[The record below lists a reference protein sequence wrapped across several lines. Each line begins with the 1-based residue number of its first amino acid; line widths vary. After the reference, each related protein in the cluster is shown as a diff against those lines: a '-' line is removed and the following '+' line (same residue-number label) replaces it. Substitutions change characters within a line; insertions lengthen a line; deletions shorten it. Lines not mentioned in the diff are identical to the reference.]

1 MLNYPNIDP
10 IAFSFGS
17 LNIYWYGISYIIGI
31 SSAWLVLLVRIK
43 KGLCPVSYSN
53 DDIADIVFYFTLGI
67 IIGGRLG
74 WVLFYNFSYYLDHV
88 LDIFKLYQGGMSFHG
103 GLLGG
108 ICATFWFARKK
119 GTYFF
124 HITDML
130 APVTPIALGC
140 GRIGNFINGELWGR
154 PSDLPW
160 AMVFPNPS
168 AGNIARHPSQLYEF
182 LLEGCLLFIIL
193 WFYTSHPRPMKAVS
207 GMFLLGYGVIRFGVE
222 FVREPDRHIGYL
234 LFGWLTLGQLL
245 SVPMII
251 LGVWLIAFAYTHNKH
266 LANTK

>member
-10 IAFSFGS
+10 IALSIGPV
-17 LNIYWYGISYIIGI
+17 NIYWYGISYIVGI
-31 SSAWLVLLVRIK
+31 FGAWAVLRLRIK
-43 KGLCPVSYSN
+43 NGKTPVVYSN
-53 DDIADIVFYFTLGI
+53 DDIADIAFYCTLGI

-74 WVLFYNFSYYLDHV
+74 WVLFYNFSYYLEHM
-88 LDIFKLYQGGMSFHG
+88 LDIFKLHQGGMSFHG

-108 ICATFWFARKK
+108 ILAILCFARKK
-119 GTYFF
+119 TTSFF
-124 HITDML
+124 RITDML

-160 AMVFPNPS
+160 AMVFPHPS

-193 WFYTSHPRPMKAVS
+193 WLYTLRPRPVKAAS
-207 GMFLLGYGVIRFGVE
+207 GVFLLGYGIMRFAVE
-222 FVREPDRHIGYL
+222 FVRQPDQHIGYI
-234 LFGWLTLGQLL
+234 LFDWLTLGQLL
-245 SVPMII
+245 SVPMVI
-251 LGVWLIAFAYTHNKH
+251 LGIWLIASADKIDKRV
-266 LANTK
+266 A